1 MSNEPQSVDI
11 GIIGIDFDT
20 FNKFW
25 QDGYPALSDAPGEL
39 IELNRQT
46 DPFTSRFKQ
55 LQMGQPRLSLR
66 SSGNSF
72 YLELEQRALGE
83 LEVVMTMEAGASAR
97 WMNYIRKEAFP
108 SDRVLKINIEFS
120 ELDPRFKFYYSTQA
134 GKALSLVWA
143 GAVNYTYSG
152 SETDKLVLT
161 QYYDSQ
167 KKMVINYY
175 AAAPTNPYLQSVELQ
190 PSVFAGIV
198 LRCDLKSPGTANIT
212 GSNKRASNAPAF
224 EASGS
229 YFCTT
234 YGLYFPENLFG
245 KPPVDFQ
252 WIASLMVPYGM
263 AEIDDSSL
271 VRMPGFVAFSYRS
284 ISGTAMVEAQPDI
297 SSVSLTV
304 SPLMAVLGAGY
315 EKEPLEVSDF
325 NRAALEFVGA
335 QHGAIEK
342 GLDAFYYVPP
352 PSQTP
357 LVIYETSSKTLQ
369 AAAQL
374 QTVRERAVF
383 DVIKVTVGGVSALS
397 TFVTLFA
404 RQTHYI
410 KCLIVNG
417 QLTLQLWYYDV
428 DQAKDVRVP
437 VGETEWSTLYGG
449 GSVSSAGVFT
459 HGSSAPSTVSV
470 IAGRDL
476 GSSRLLYWAVTVIPI
491 PLYSAAQAV
500 KFFND

>member
-1 MSNEPQSVDI
+1 MSTESQSMNI
-11 GIIGIDFDT
+11 AIMGITSDT
-20 FNKFW
+20 FNEYW
-25 QDGYPALSDAPGEL
+25 QHGHRELSGAPGEL
-39 IELNRQT
+39 IELHRQT
-46 DPFTSRFKQ
+46 DPVTSKFKQ
-55 LQMGQPRLSLR
+55 LQMGRPRLSLKPL
-66 SSGNSF
+66 GDSF
-72 YLELEQRALGE
+72 SLELEQRALRE
-83 LEVVMTMEAGASAR
+83 LEVTMTMDVGASGR
-97 WMNYIRKEAFP
+97 WINYIRKLELP
-108 SDRVLKINIEFS
+108 TDRLLKISIELS
-120 ELDPRFKFYYSTQA
+120 KLDPPFKFYYSTQA
-134 GKALSLVWA
+134 GNTLWLVWA
-143 GAVNYTYSG
+143 GAVKYTYSG
-152 SETDKLVLT
+152 SDTDKRLLT
-161 QYYDSQ
+161 QYYDGQ
-167 KKMVINYY
+167 KKAVINYY
-175 AAAPTNPYLQSVELQ
+175 AAAPINPYLQSVELQ
-190 PSVFAGIV
+190 PYALSGG
-198 LRCDLKSPGTANIT
+198 LLSCDLKSPGTANMT
-212 GSNKRASNAPAF
+212 EGNTRAFNAATL
-224 EASGS
+224 EVRGS
-229 YFCTT
+229 YGCST
-234 YGLYFPENLFG
+234 YSLYFPENLLG
-245 KPPVDFQ
+245 MPPADNR
-252 WIASLMVPYGM
+252 WLASLLVPYGM
-263 AEIDDSSL
+263 SVVDLGNYLRLGA
-271 VRMPGFVAFSYRS
+271 FVAFAYTRTSS
-284 ISGTAMVEAQPDI
+284 TAVTEPQLDI
-297 SSVSLTV
+297 SAESLTV

-342 GLDAFYYVPP
+342 GVDAFYYVPP

-410 KCLIVNG
+410 KCLMVNG